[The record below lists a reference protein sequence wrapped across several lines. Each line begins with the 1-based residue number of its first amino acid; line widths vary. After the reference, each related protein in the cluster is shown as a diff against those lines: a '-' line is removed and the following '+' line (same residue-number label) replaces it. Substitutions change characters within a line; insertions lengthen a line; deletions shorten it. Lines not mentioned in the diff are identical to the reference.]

1 MFLSGRKQSRRDKK
15 NMLVQYHLSLVQLE
29 SKQEGVVSRT
39 QVERLALTGSISSS
53 SMSTDRREEHV
64 GAGVVGACR
73 WSYLKASISSVK

>member
-1 MFLSGRKQSRRDKK
+1 
-15 NMLVQYHLSLVQLE
+15 MLVQYHLSLVQLE
-29 SKQEGVVSRT
+29 SKREGVVSRT

-53 SMSTDRREEHV
+53 SMSTDGREEHV